1 MLSKG
6 NYKNSLKIKIFRG
19 YGGKPILLNKIKL
32 NKEEKEILKKFDECD
47 ELMIGDQYKTGI
59 CDL

>member
-1 MLSKG
+1 MFF
-6 NYKNSLKIKIFRG
+6 KIKIFRG